1 MKSLRMK
8 KQCSKFC
15 FNFKPKLNRIPL
27 GAMWSYVTEGI
38 IKIYVGTPKV
48 PTTSHFFHLLH

>member
-1 MKSLRMK
+1 M
-8 KQCSKFC
+8 
-15 FNFKPKLNRIPL
+15 PL

-38 IKIYVGTPKV
+38 IKIYVGTPEV